1 MIVGGS
7 LCRALLELGESPI
20 TNGDGDCGG
29 GGDVD
34 FDGDECDV
42 DGCRLL
48 MMMAVFNLKVMVE
61 LMLEVMLMVMLGVMA
76 SPAHRH

>member
-34 FDGDECDV
+34 MSHCQ
-42 DGCRLL
+42 
-48 MMMAVFNLKVMVE
+48 
-61 LMLEVMLMVMLGVMA
+61 MLGKFEYGL
-76 SPAHRH
+76 PAKMLTPCRMH